1 MANKSLFSKFLLV
14 ILSIFLSLVI
24 IEFVL
29 RLGGFLFLFSQDRA
43 NQKGLIEDG
52 LFVIMCLGESTT
64 ALGDE
69 YSYPAQLEKIL
80 NERIKNP
87 KVKVINKGIPA
98 INMVYILEHLDEN
111 IKKYRPNLVI
121 TMMGVNDES
130 EDYSYRYVEE
140 SERDDNPVRPAL
152 GWYDSFRVVKL
163 FKLIRKHLVYKMKD
177 VGWQDL
183 FLDDSLKEVHPE
195 KILQILE
202 RYRKTRKALEG
213 QKARSAAMP
222 PKAKENLEK
231 DLAEIKNLEY
241 YFLILAGRWYFQEKN
256 LEVSRDY
263 FREAIALMPDE
274 GNAYIQLGRLLR

>member
-111 IKKYRPNLVI
+111 IKNYRPNLVI
-121 TMMGVNDES
+121 TLIGVNDE
-130 EDYSYRYVEE
+130 
-140 SERDDNPVRPAL
+140 
-152 GWYDSFRVVKL
+152 
-163 FKLIRKHLVYKMKD
+163 
-177 VGWQDL
+177 
-183 FLDDSLKEVHPE
+183 
-195 KILQILE
+195 
-202 RYRKTRKALEG
+202 
-213 QKARSAAMP
+213 
-222 PKAKENLEK
+222 
-231 DLAEIKNLEY
+231 
-241 YFLILAGRWYFQEKN
+241 
-256 LEVSRDY
+256 
-263 FREAIALMPDE
+263 
-274 GNAYIQLGRLLR
+274 